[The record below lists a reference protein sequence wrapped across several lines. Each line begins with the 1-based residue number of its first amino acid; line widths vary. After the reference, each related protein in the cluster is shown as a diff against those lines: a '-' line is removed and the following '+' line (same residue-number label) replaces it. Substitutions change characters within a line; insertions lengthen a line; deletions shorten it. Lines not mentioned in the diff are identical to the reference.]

1 MKQLKVDIETF
12 KFSPKEFR
20 IIRNTDG
27 VIYAHRFPVI
37 KHNNITS
44 LEGEIT
50 ILGDTGEVLIDV
62 FNLNRTFY
70 SPFYNNIYGDFA
82 PILSKIHEHINQE
95 LNRLGIKQNDART
108 VRKAKKG

>member
-1 MKQLKVDIETF
+1 MEQLKVNVKTF

-20 IIRNTDG
+20 MIRNIEG
-27 VIYAHRFPVI
+27 VIYTHRFPVV
-37 KHNNITS
+37 KHNDRTS
-44 LEGEIT
+44 LEGKIT
-50 ILGDTGEVLIDV
+50 ILSDTGEVLIDV
-62 FNLNRTFY
+62 LNLNGTFY

-82 PILSKIHEHINQE
+82 PILSKIHERINQE